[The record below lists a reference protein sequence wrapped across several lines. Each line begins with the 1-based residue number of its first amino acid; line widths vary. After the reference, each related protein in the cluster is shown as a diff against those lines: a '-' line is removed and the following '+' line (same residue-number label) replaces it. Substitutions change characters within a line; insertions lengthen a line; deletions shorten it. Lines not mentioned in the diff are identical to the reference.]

1 MSVPKVIS
9 TSAQRWVQRVI
20 SAICGL
26 CVPSQCVLQMGLDL
40 IREWRE
46 FEKRKAGFHLSKHDD
61 YLAIGR
67 VANRHPTY
75 KHHPSRADKDIDSK

>member
-1 MSVPKVIS
+1 
-9 TSAQRWVQRVI
+9 
-20 SAICGL
+20 
-26 CVPSQCVLQMGLDL
+26 MGLDL